1 MNLRSFRIGTRLR
14 MGFGTVLA
22 LLIAVLLTDSVI
34 GIENRDSLIDGLRT
48 ASTKV
53 ELTTTMKG
61 AQLEGVVAIRS
72 IGLHADVAAMNEEEA
87 RLKVQRQKFAEAH
100 DQLIAMGVSE
110 DGKQIFANIERLN
123 RELEGPTSDAISQ
136 ALAFNPEAVA
146 KLIST
151 RIDPIYRQV
160 LVEIN
165 KLVELQKAEESQLIN
180 AAVTSGQ
187 RLMYLLSLIGLIAV
201 AVGIVLSHQITRS
214 ITGPMNDAVGI
225 AQSVAAGNLTS
236 RIHTT
241 AHDETGQL
249 LQALYGM
256 NNSLANIVN
265 EVRVGTDT
273 IATASAQ
280 IASGNMDLS
289 ARTEHQ
295 ASSLEQ
301 TAASMDELTSTV
313 KQNADHAYQANQLAV
328 SASEVAQKGR
338 AVVLQVVD
346 TMGSINASS
355 TKIADIIG
363 VIDGIAFQTNILALN
378 AAVEAARAGEQGRGF
393 AVVAT
398 EVRNLAQRSASA
410 AKEIKTLIEDSVVQ
424 VSTGT
429 QLVQQAGAT
438 MGEIVDSV
446 ERVTCIM
453 ADITAASR
461 EQTVGIEQVNQAIS
475 QMDEVTQQNAAL
487 VEEASAAA
495 ASLQD
500 QAGKLAHVV
509 SVFQLPAAPDAPFT
523 IMPESYATVHAL
535 NVADDHAF
543 AQRRDHV
550 NTPPT
555 KGAYRPGLGRNMFP
569 VHAGSIPV

>member
-1 MNLRSFRIGTRLR
+1 MNLRSVRIGTRLR
-14 MGFGTVLA
+14 LGFGTVLA
-22 LLIAVLLTDSVI
+22 LLVAVLVTDNII
-34 GIENRDSLIDGLRT
+34 GIENRDRLIDGLKV
-48 ASTKV
+48 ASAKV

-72 IGLHADVAAMNEEEA
+72 IGLHTDVAAMNQEEE
-87 RLKVQRQKFAEAH
+87 RLKVQRKKFAQAR
-100 DQLIAMGVSE
+100 DQLMAMGVSDE
-110 DGKQIFANIERLN
+110 GRLIFANIERLN

-165 KLVELQKAEESQLIN
+165 KLVDLQKAEENQLIDT
-180 AAVTSGQ
+180 AVASGQ
-187 RLMYLLSLIGLIAV
+187 RLMYVLSLIGLIALGLGV
-201 AVGIVLSHQITRS
+201 VLSHQITRS
-214 ITGPMNDAVGI
+214 ITGPLNEAVKI
-225 AQSVAAGNLTS
+225 AQRVAAGNLTS

-241 AHDETGQL
+241 AQDETGQL
-249 LQALYGM
+249 LQALQGM
-256 NNSLANIVN
+256 NRSLANIVN

-280 IASGNMDLS
+280 IASGNLDLS

-313 KQNADHAYQANQLAV
+313 QQNADHAYQANQLAE
-328 SASEVAQKGR
+328 SASAVAQKGR

-346 TMGSINASS
+346 TMGSINTSS
-355 TKIADIIG
+355 QKIADIIG

-393 AVVAT
+393 AVVAA
-398 EVRNLAQRSASA
+398 EVRHLAKRSADA
-410 AKEIKTLIEDSVVQ
+410 AKEIKALIEDSVHQ

-438 MGEIVDSV
+438 MGEMVSSI

-453 ADITAASR
+453 AEITAASR
-461 EQTVGIEQVNQAIS
+461 EQTAGIGQVNQAIA

-500 QAGKLAHVV
+500 QAENLAEVV
-509 SVFQLPAAPDAPFT
+509 SVFQLNAEQDEAFT
-523 IMPESYATVHAL
+523 TPNTFDTVRTL
-535 NVADDHAF
+535 NRVDDHTLVQEAGYAGTF
-543 AQRRDHV
+543 QAKEV
-550 NTPPT
+550 NRQ
-555 KGAYRPGLGRNMFP
+555 GRGRNIFP
-569 VHAGSIPV
+569 IHASMPG

>member
-1 MNLRSFRIGTRLR
+1 MNLRSVRIGTRLR
-14 MGFGTVLA
+14 LGFGTVLA
-22 LLIAVLLTDSVI
+22 LLVAVLVTDNII
-34 GIENRDSLIDGLRT
+34 GIENRDRLIDGLKV
-48 ASTKV
+48 ASAKV

-72 IGLHADVAAMNEEEA
+72 IGLHTDVAAMNQEEE
-87 RLKVQRQKFAEAH
+87 RLKVQRKKFAQAR
-100 DQLIAMGVSE
+100 DQLMAMGVSDE
-110 DGKQIFANIERLN
+110 GRLIFANIERLN

-160 LVEIN
+160 LAEIN
-165 KLVELQKAEESQLIN
+165 ALVDLQKAEENQLIDT
-180 AAVTSGQ
+180 AVASGQ
-187 RLMYLLSLIGLIAV
+187 RLMYVLSLIGLIALGLGV
-201 AVGIVLSHQITRS
+201 VLSHQITRS
-214 ITGPMNDAVGI
+214 ITGPLNEAVKI
-225 AQSVAAGNLTS
+225 AQRVAAGNLTS

-241 AHDETGQL
+241 AQDETGQL
-249 LQALYGM
+249 LQALQGM
-256 NNSLANIVN
+256 NRSLANIVN

-280 IASGNMDLS
+280 IASGNLDLS

-313 KQNADHAYQANQLAV
+313 QQNADHAYQANQLAE
-328 SASEVAQKGR
+328 SASAVAQKGR

-346 TMGSINASS
+346 TMGSINTSS
-355 TKIADIIG
+355 QKIADIIG

-378 AAVEAARAGEQGRGF
+378 AAVEAARASEQGRGF
-393 AVVAT
+393 AVVAA
-398 EVRNLAQRSASA
+398 EVRHLAKRSAGA
-410 AKEIKTLIEDSVVQ
+410 AKEIKALIEDSVHQ

-438 MGEIVDSV
+438 MGEMVSSI

-453 ADITAASR
+453 AEITAASR
-461 EQTVGIEQVNQAIS
+461 EQTAGIGQVNQAIT

-500 QAGKLAHVV
+500 QAENLAEVV
-509 SVFQLPAAPDAPFT
+509 SVFQLNAEQDEAFT
-523 IMPESYATVHAL
+523 TPNTFDTVRTLNRVDDQTLVQEAGYAGTFQAKE
-535 NVADDHAF
+535 
-543 AQRRDHV
+543 V
-550 NTPPT
+550 NRQ
-555 KGAYRPGLGRNMFP
+555 GRGRNIFP
-569 VHAGSIPV
+569 LHASMPG

>member
-1 MNLRSFRIGTRLR
+1 MNLRSVRIGTRLR
-14 MGFGTVLA
+14 LGFGTVLA
-22 LLIAVLLTDSVI
+22 LLVAVLVTDNII
-34 GIENRDSLIDGLRT
+34 GIENRDRLIDGLKV
-48 ASTKV
+48 ASAKV

-72 IGLHADVAAMNEEEA
+72 IGLHTDVAAMNQEEE
-87 RLKVQRQKFAEAH
+87 RLKVQRKKFAQAR
-100 DQLIAMGVSE
+100 DQLMAMGVSDE
-110 DGKQIFANIERLN
+110 GRLIFANIERLN

-165 KLVELQKAEESQLIN
+165 ALVDLQKAEENQLID
-180 AAVTSGQ
+180 AAVASGQ
-187 RLMYLLSLIGLIAV
+187 RLMYLLSLIGLIALGLGV
-201 AVGIVLSHQITRS
+201 VLSHQITRS
-214 ITGPMNDAVGI
+214 ITGPLNEAVKI
-225 AQSVAAGNLTS
+225 AQRVAAGNLTS

-249 LQALYGM
+249 LQALQGM
-256 NNSLANIVN
+256 NRSLANIVN

-280 IASGNMDLS
+280 IASGNLDLS

-313 KQNADHAYQANQLAV
+313 QQNADHAYQANQLAE
-328 SASEVAQKGR
+328 SASAVAQKGR

-346 TMGSINASS
+346 TMGSINTSS
-355 TKIADIIG
+355 QKIADIIG

-393 AVVAT
+393 AVVAA
-398 EVRNLAQRSASA
+398 EVRHLAKRSAGA
-410 AKEIKTLIEDSVVQ
+410 AKEIKALIEDSVHQ

-438 MGEIVDSV
+438 MGEMVSSI

-453 ADITAASR
+453 AEITAASR
-461 EQTVGIEQVNQAIS
+461 EQTAGIGQVNQAIT

-500 QAGKLAHVV
+500 QAENLAEVV
-509 SVFQLPAAPDAPFT
+509 SVFQLNVEHDEAFT
-523 IMPESYATVHAL
+523 TPNTFDTVHAL
-535 NVADDHAF
+535 NRVDDQTLVQEAGYAGTF
-543 AQRRDHV
+543 QAKEV
-550 NTPPT
+550 NRQ
-555 KGAYRPGLGRNMFP
+555 GRGRNIFP
-569 VHAGSIPV
+569 IHASMPG